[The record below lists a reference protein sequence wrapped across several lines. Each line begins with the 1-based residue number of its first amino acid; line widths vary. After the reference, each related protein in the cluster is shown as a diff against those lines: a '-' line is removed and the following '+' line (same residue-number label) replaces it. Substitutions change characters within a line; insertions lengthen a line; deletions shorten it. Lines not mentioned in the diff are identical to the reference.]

1 MLLHMLIRY
10 KRKKQD
16 MPANAND
23 DIGTKVKAS
32 SNTEIEAELQP
43 IKKGFIF
50 SQEDINNMIS
60 INLVV
65 ATIIAGVAFSAII
78 TMPGGYNDKGVAIL
92 GEKASFKWFLLF
104 DSLAFSSSTA
114 LMFIHFLVPLYS
126 KFVLDRTK
134 AYPLSWV
141 IWLTIGS
148 TLSMVLAFV
157 MCTIAVLEG
166 KDLPLHAVGC
176 AGIVSS
182 VIFALPVLL
191 FVVRRLWCFVK
202 EVTFTGLI
210 YGACFVFSNRRL
222 S

>member
-10 KRKKQD
+10 KQKKQD

-23 DIGTKVKAS
+23 NTGTKVKAS
-32 SNTEIEAELQP
+32 SNTEIEAELQHV
-43 IKKGFIF
+43 KKGVIF
-50 SQEDINNMIS
+50 SQEDINNMIN

-78 TMPGGYNDKGVAIL
+78 AMPGGYNDEGVAIL

-104 DSLAFSSSTA
+104 DSLAFSSSAA

-134 AYPLSWV
+134 GCPLSWV

-148 TLSMVLAFV
+148 TLSMVWAFV

-166 KDLPLHAVGC
+166 KGLPFYVVGC
-176 AGIVSS
+176 AGIVTS
-182 VIFALPVLL
+182 VVFALLVLL
-191 FVVRRLWCFVK
+191 FVVRGVW
-202 EVTFTGLI
+202 
-210 YGACFVFSNRRL
+210 
-222 S
+222 